1 MKGRQNHMK
10 MPSERWSSL
19 FPHMKSRSFH
29 MKTGSE
35 SEIRPGCHMI
45 SGHFHIDREGNSVFT
60 SLEIDDELF
69 KAAWAVSPARTKRAL
84 IEEVLR
90 TYVRLHEQ
98 AGVRSL
104 RGKLVWKGDLDE
116 MRGERRAG
124 SR

>member
-1 MKGRQNHMK
+1 
-10 MPSERWSSL
+10 
-19 FPHMKSRSFH
+19 
-29 MKTGSE
+29 
-35 SEIRPGCHMI
+35 
-45 SGHFHIDREGNSVFT
+45 VFT
-60 SLEIDDELF
+60 SFEIDDELF
-69 KAAWAVSPARTKRAL
+69 KQAWGLSGITKKKDL

-116 MRGERRAG
+116 IRGERGAG

>member
-1 MKGRQNHMK
+1 
-10 MPSERWSSL
+10 
-19 FPHMKSRSFH
+19 
-29 MKTGSE
+29 MKTWSE
-35 SEIRPGCHMI
+35 GWIWPNCHMI
-45 SGHFHIDREGNSVFT
+45 LGHFHMNREGNGVFT

-69 KAAWAVSPARTKRAL
+69 KAAWAVSPARTKKAL
-84 IEEVLR
+84 IEEVLQM
-90 TYVRLHEQ
+90 YVRLHEQ